1 MPWTSSW
8 GKNATWTA
16 PVFEATGRAL
26 FAAQEFEN
34 RCRVLL
40 RFLNLVEIYES
51 ATDDPLD
58 SLIARVPKDKL
69 LGKTID
75 DLKRH
80 QVFNDEDTA
89 EILKVAKDAR
99 NFIAH
104 ESAHFNPVGRRRD
117 VVERIEGELRPKL
130 RDLAVGD
137 HVVSEL
143 LLVIEDGESAVGVS
157 WIKERYPDIL
167 ESWVLF
173 PVQGL
178 LRSERMRPLP
188 YPVDDPWFAARR
200 AADIALDAEYQ
211 AEHRQRQP

>member
-8 GKNATWTA
+8 GKNAAWTA

-40 RFLNLVEIYES
+40 RLLNLVEIYES
-51 ATDDPLD
+51 ATDDPID
-58 SLIARVPKDKL
+58 SLIARVPRDKL

-80 QVFNDEDTA
+80 PVFNDEDTA
-89 EILKVAKDAR
+89 ELLKAAKDAR

-104 ESAHFNPVGRRRD
+104 ESARFNPVGRRQD
-117 VVERIEGELRPKL
+117 VVERMERGLRPKL
-130 RDLAVGD
+130 RDLAIGD
-137 HVVSEL
+137 HIVSEVL
-143 LLVIEDGESAVGVS
+143 LAIEDRQSTFGIS
-157 WIKERYPDIL
+157 WIRERYPDIL
-167 ESWVLF
+167 ESWVLL
-173 PVQGL
+173 PMKGL
-178 LRSERMRPLP
+178 LRSEGMLPLP

-200 AADIALDAEYQ
+200 AADIALVAKYRAERAQ
-211 AEHRQRQP
+211 E

>member
-8 GKNATWTA
+8 GKNATWA
-16 PVFEATGRAL
+16 SPVFEATGRAL
-26 FAAQEFEN
+26 FAAQEFEH
-34 RCRVLL
+34 RCRDLL
-40 RFLNLVEIYES
+40 RFLNLVEIYDS

-69 LGKTID
+69 LGQTIV

-80 QVFNDEDTA
+80 RAFNDEDTT
-89 EILKVAKDAR
+89 EILKAAKDAR

-104 ESAHFNPVGRRRD
+104 ESARFNPVGRRRD
-117 VVERIEGELRPKL
+117 VVERIEHELRPKL

-137 HVVSEL
+137 HIVSEVL
-143 LLVIEDGESAVGVS
+143 LAIEDRESAFGIS
-157 WIKERYPDIL
+157 WIRERYPDIL

-173 PVQGL
+173 PMKGL
-178 LRSERMRPLP
+178 LRSEGMPSLP

-200 AADIALDAEYQ
+200 AADIALAAKYRAERHQ
-211 AEHRQRQP
+211 G